1 MDIKTL
7 QGAWNALSA
16 SDVEASVLTE
26 EKIKGLLS
34 RRTVTLLD
42 RIDKNIRWSLVLV
55 VLFIGFTYLGELF
68 WVNGND
74 NLSPMMDRLPLWLI
88 VLNHAINFLTI
99 LLFVLL
105 AVNYRRAI
113 RKCNENTDLRSVL
126 ERMIRIL
133 HVYRRFFVL
142 ALVVFMMAFAVGFIA
157 GFYDGL
163 NNGPAAIKSWY
174 VDLIAIGIL
183 ILFSVLIYLLLR
195 WLFRRLYGNHLR
207 KLTATLKELD
217 ELDGNE

>member
-74 NLSPMMDRLPLWLI
+74 NLSPVMDRLPLWLI

-113 RKCNENTDLRSVL
+113 RKCNESTDLRSVL

>member
-68 WVNGND
+68 WVNVND

-113 RKCNENTDLRSVL
+113 RKCNESTDLRSVL

-174 VDLIAIGIL
+174 IDLIAIGIL